1 MGMAQYTKPALR
13 YADQLRQ
20 LQKRGLQVRDPA
32 RATTYLERVGYY
44 RLMGYLFP
52 LRHPGSDDY
61 VPGAA
66 FETAIERYEFDQV
79 LRLLVLDAICSI
91 EVSVR
96 TKVTYHMAHRYGA
109 FGHAEPANVA
119 HCGAWHTDWLA
130 GVDEEVSRARE
141 NFLDHYK
148 QRYHQPQYPRVP
160 IWMASEVM
168 SLGALSKLVA
178 AMHNVDK
185 KAVAAEFALAAPVF
199 ANWLHVVSVV
209 RNVAAHH
216 GRLWNRVFGVSAMRP
231 KNGSFQYLA
240 HAYPTDRMFFVL
252 QALRWMLKTTVADAD
267 VWRDRVTAHLRTL
280 LIAPDLEL
288 SMGAP
293 PNWNAHPAWR

>member
-1 MGMAQYTKPALR
+1 MGMTKYTKPALT

-20 LQKRGLQVRDPA
+20 LQERGLQVGDSA
-32 RATTYLERVGYY
+32 HATMCLERVGYY

-52 LRHPGSDDY
+52 LRQPGNDDY
-61 VPGAA
+61 LPGAT

-79 LRLLVLDAICSI
+79 LRLLVMDAICSI

-96 TKVTYHMAHRYGA
+96 TKVTYCMAHRYGA

-119 HCGAWHTDWLA
+119 RPGVWHTDWLA
-130 GVDEEVSRARE
+130 GVDEEVGRARE
-141 NFLDHYK
+141 TFLDHYQ

-168 SLGALSKLVA
+168 SLGTLSKLVA
-178 AMHNVDK
+178 AMHSADR
-185 KAVAAEFALAAPVF
+185 KAIAAEFALPAPVF

-216 GRLWNRVFGVSAMRP
+216 GRLWNRVFGVAAMRP
-231 KNGSFQYLA
+231 NNGPFQYMA
-240 HAYPTDRMFFVL
+240 KAYPADRMFFVL
-252 QALRWMLKTTVADAD
+252 QALRWMLKASMADAEA
-267 VWRDRVTAHLRTL
+267 WRDRVTDHLQML
-280 LIAPDLEL
+280 LVAPDIER

-293 PNWNAHPAWR
+293 PNWNTHPAWR